1 MSFQQH
7 GWGNHA
13 VRAWRRRGER
23 GQGDPQVRPRR
34 SEKLASSLTQPREA
48 AMRTTG
54 DASGRVRVDK
64 KEFYGRLGWRLD
76 ADRWY
81 AEYMVAE
88 QAGTERPA

>member
-1 MSFQQH
+1 
-7 GWGNHA
+7 
-13 VRAWRRRGER
+13 
-23 GQGDPQVRPRR
+23 
-34 SEKLASSLTQPREA
+34 
-48 AMRTTG
+48 MRTTG

-81 AEYMVAE
+81 AGYMVAE